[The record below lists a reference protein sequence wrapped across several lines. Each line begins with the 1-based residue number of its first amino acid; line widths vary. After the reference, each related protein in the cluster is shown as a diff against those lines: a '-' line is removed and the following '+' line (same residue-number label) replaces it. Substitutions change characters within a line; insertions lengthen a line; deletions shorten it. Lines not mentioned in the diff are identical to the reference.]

1 MRILKVIR
9 TFEINNFH
17 GVPET
22 PVSLESSR
30 RLTEERDTRMAIP
43 KPNASHN
50 RNFAAAEVLG
60 YFNIEEKGDDFFTLE

>member
-1 MRILKVIR
+1 MRILRVIR

-30 RLTEERDTRMAIP
+30 GLIEERETRRAIP
-43 KPNASHN
+43 KPDASHS
-50 RNFAAAEVLG
+50 RNFAEAKVLG